1 MQVQGNT
8 FILQREKY
16 QGLPVI
22 CLVHYSRVFGL
33 RLNKS
38 IIIVYLYSANT
49 ESSELIQI
57 KTDVSN

>member
-38 IIIVYLYSANT
+38 ILLLFICIQQTQSHLNT
-49 ESSELIQI
+49 F
-57 KTDVSN
+57 K